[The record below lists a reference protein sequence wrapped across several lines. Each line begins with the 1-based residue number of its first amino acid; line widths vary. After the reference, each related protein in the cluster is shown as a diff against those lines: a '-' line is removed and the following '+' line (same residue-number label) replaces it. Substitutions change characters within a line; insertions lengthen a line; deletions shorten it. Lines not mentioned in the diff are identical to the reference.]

1 MPPTAATAAGRQ
13 SSKRGGARAPRPV
26 AATPPRTPAA
36 QAAPRA
42 RAPRTQATARTKA
55 SSHRGT
61 LSRSPLPKLPRRIS
75 GPVAARGGGV
85 SLPLPGF
92 APPSL
97 PLRER
102 VPRTRAR
109 PPRPARPQ
117 RLPRDR
123 QLARRALQGVLSLPD
138 LPLLD
143 RIVRGRTW
151 IALLGVM
158 LAGIVTM
165 QVEVLKLGRE
175 IGAATGQATVLQSRN
190 ELLRAS
196 VAGLS
201 NVQRIEQ
208 LAVQQGMVMP
218 PPTGIGF
225 VASSGAGGDAALIQH
240 ALANIHTPNPSSFG
254 TQSTSNGGLTVAAGA
269 TTAVPP
275 STGG

>member
-1 MPPTAATAAGRQ
+1 
-13 SSKRGGARAPRPV
+13 
-26 AATPPRTPAA
+26 
-36 QAAPRA
+36 
-42 RAPRTQATARTKA
+42 
-55 SSHRGT
+55 
-61 LSRSPLPKLPRRIS
+61 LPKLPRRIS
-75 GPVAARGGGV
+75 GPVVARGGGV

-102 VPRTRAR
+102 VPQPRV
-109 PPRPARPQ
+109 RPARPQ
-117 RLPRDR
+117 RVPRDR
-123 QLARRALQGVLSLPD
+123 QLTRRALRGVLSVPD

-175 IGAATGQATVLQSRN
+175 IGAASGQATVLQSRN

-218 PPTGIGF
+218 PPMGVGF
-225 VASSGAGGDAALIQH
+225 VPSGGAGGETALIQR
-240 ALANIHTPNPSSFG
+240 ALSNIHTPSPSSFG
-254 TQSTSNGGLTVAAGA
+254 TQSTSNGGLTVAAGT
-269 TTAVPP
+269 TTAVAH
-275 STGG
+275 